1 MPEMVFNSLNYAKRL
16 EQAGFTREQA
26 EVQANIMTEIV
37 DEKIATKQDLRE
49 LELRLKYDL
58 TLRMVAMIA
67 AGVAFLAALMTF
79 LK

>member
-37 DEKIATKQDLRE
+37 DEKIATQQDLRE

-58 TLRMVAMIA
+58 TLRMGAMIA

>member
-26 EVQANIMTEIV
+26 EAQANIMAEIV

-49 LELRLKYDL
+49 LEYRLTIRFGSML
-58 TLRMVAMIA
+58 AASVAL
-67 AGVAFLAALMTF
+67 LAALIT
-79 LK
+79 LVK

>member
-1 MPEMVFNSLNYAKRL
+1 MAEMVFNSLNYAKRL

-58 TLRMVAMIA
+58 TLRMGTMIA
-67 AGVAFLAALMTF
+67 AGVAFLAALITF

>member
-49 LELRLKYDL
+49 L
-58 TLRMVAMIA
+58 
-67 AGVAFLAALMTF
+67 
-79 LK
+79 

>member
-58 TLRMVAMIA
+58 TLRMGAMIT

>member
-37 DEKIATKQDLRE
+37 DEKIATKQDLRDH
-49 LELRLKYDL
+49 ELRLKYDL
-58 TLRMVAMIA
+58 TLRMGAMIA

>member
-26 EVQANIMTEIV
+26 EAQANIMTEIV

-49 LELRLKYDL
+49 LEYRLTIRVGSML
-58 TLRMVAMIA
+58 AASVAL
-67 AGVAFLAALMTF
+67 LAALIT
-79 LK
+79 LVK

>member
-16 EQAGFTREQA
+16 EQAGFTRE
-26 EVQANIMTEIV
+26 TEIV

-58 TLRMVAMIA
+58 TLRMGAMIA